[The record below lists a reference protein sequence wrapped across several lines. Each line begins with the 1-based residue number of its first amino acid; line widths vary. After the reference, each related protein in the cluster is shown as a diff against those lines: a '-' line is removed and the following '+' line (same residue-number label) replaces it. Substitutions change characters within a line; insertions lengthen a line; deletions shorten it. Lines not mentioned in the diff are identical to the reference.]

1 MMKKYQLTQQG
12 FENLQKEY
20 DEFTKIR
27 RPKAIERLKT
37 ARAMGDLSEN
47 SEYSAAKEDLAFVEG
62 RIQEIETLLKN
73 AEVIQN
79 KTNNLIVTL
88 GSLVTVET
96 DDIKD
101 QLQIVG
107 EFEADPLNKKLS
119 STSPIGSA
127 LLNKKIGDLMEIEV
141 PDGKK
146 KYKILDIA

>member
-127 LLNKKIGDLMEIEV
+127 LLNKKIGDLIEIEV